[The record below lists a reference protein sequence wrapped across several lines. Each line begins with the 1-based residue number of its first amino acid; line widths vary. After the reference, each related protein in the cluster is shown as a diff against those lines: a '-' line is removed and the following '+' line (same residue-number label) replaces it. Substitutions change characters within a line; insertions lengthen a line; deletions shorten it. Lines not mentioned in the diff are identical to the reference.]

1 MQHMSIKALNK
12 ILNDTV
18 ELIHLT
24 RKGVEYSL
32 FNSIVLTT
40 PYSIKDWSTF
50 LHLTERTLQRYKKED
65 KSFEQPYSERILE
78 IAQLHKKGTEV
89 FGNTDFFNQW
99 LDSNIVAL
107 GGIKPKSLLDSS
119 FGITVL
125 NQELTRIEH
134 GVLA

>member
-1 MQHMSIKALNK
+1 MSIKALNK

-78 IAQLHKKGTEV
+78 IAQLHKKGAEV